1 MIQSILLQFLFFI
14 CWGSFLNVLA
24 YRITFDKA
32 FFTKRSACP
41 ACGKIIY
48 WYDNI
53 PLLSWFL
60 LRGQCRFCHA
70 QISWLYPFIELMSGI
85 ILTALFFVKGLTPSF
100 FGYFIFFSALL
111 VATRT
116 DLEAMVIPQFFS
128 LWLVPVGFL
137 FSYLDLIEI
146 FPLESLLGA
155 CFGYGLLWVVAKTF
169 KYATKKEGLGEGDME
184 LLAMIGSFLG
194 PIGVWFSL
202 MIGSSVGLLLGGG
215 YLLIAKKDRYTRIP
229 FGPFL
234 ALGAIIYLLLNPALF
249 MFNIS

>member
-1 MIQSILLQFLFFI
+1 MLNLILPFLFFT

-24 YRITFDKA
+24 YRITFDKP
-32 FFTKRSACP
+32 FFTQRSMCP

-53 PLLSWFL
+53 PLISWVL
-60 LRGQCRFCHA
+60 LRGQCRFCHEP
-70 QISWLYPFIELMSGI
+70 ISLLYPFIELTSGI
-85 ILTALFFVKGLTPSF
+85 ILTAIFWTQGLTLSF
-100 FGYFIFFSALL
+100 LGYFLFFSALL
-111 VATRT
+111 VATRS
-116 DLEAMVIPQFFS
+116 DLEAMIIPQFFT

-137 FSYLDLIEI
+137 FSCFNLIEI

-202 MIGSSVGLLLGGG
+202 MIGSSVGMLIGGG
-215 YLLIAKKDRYTRIP
+215 YLLFAKKDRYTRIP

-234 ALGAIIYLLLNPALF
+234 ALGAIIYFFLNPALF